1 MATLKEI
8 KTRITS
14 VQNTQKITKAMKM
27 VASAKL
33 RRAQDRIMAARPYA
47 EKINELLTHLIDAS
61 SDIINPL
68 MEGREI
74 KNKLVVVI
82 TADRG
87 LAGSF
92 NSNLLKFAEQY
103 LDSIGKDTKVIAVGK
118 KANDFFKKKS
128 YELLRGY
135 SDVFSN
141 LNVGFAQDT
150 VREIVKGYLD
160 HQYDKVDVIYNKFES
175 VARQV
180 PVREQFL
187 PLGSEEDKAGGDSD
201 EGNAGSEV
209 KDVPTVKADYIYEP
223 SVEGIL
229 NDLIPRQLNTHFWKS
244 LLESNAAE
252 QGARMTAM
260 EMATK
265 NAGDLIQH
273 LKLQYNRA
281 RQEAITT
288 EILEIVGGA
297 EALKDG

>member
-1 MATLKEI
+1 ME
-8 KTRITS
+8 
-14 VQNTQKITKAMKM
+14 
-27 VASAKL
+27 
-33 RRAQDRIMAARPYA
+33 ARQ
-47 EKINELLTHLIDAS
+47 
-61 SDIINPL
+61 
-68 MEGREI
+68 I

-103 LDSIGKDTKVIAVGK
+103 LDSMGKDTKVIAVGK
-118 KANDFFKKKS
+118 KANDFFKKKN

-135 SDVFSN
+135 TDVFN
-141 LNVGFAQDT
+141 DLNVGFAQDA
-150 VREIVKGYLD
+150 VREIVKNYLD
-160 HQYDKVDVIYNKFES
+160 HLFDKVDIIYNKFES

-187 PLGSEEDKAGGDSD
+187 PLGSEKDTDGEDSGKDD
-201 EGNAGSEV
+201 EGSET
-209 KDVPTVKADYIYEP
+209 KDTHKVKADYIYEP
-223 SVEGIL
+223 GVEGIL

-260 EMATK
+260 ETATK

-297 EALKDG
+297 EALREG